1 MMIAAPAQGPLTG
14 GSSGAS
20 TAASEDAAAGPAS
33 DRGSDE
39 RAGGTASLAAD
50 VPVFTFVL
58 VKLASRCNINCSYC
72 YWFRD
77 ADVYKKPALL
87 SVESEDAFCR
97 RLEEH
102 IREFGLEQ
110 FMLALHGGEPLL
122 FPKHRFVA
130 LLKKLDAIADRTGCH
145 IERAVTTN
153 AILIDEE
160 WTDIFKAYDVAVT
173 VSLDGPPDIH
183 DRHRVDFKG
192 RGTHADTL
200 HGIACL
206 RAAGIEPGL
215 ISVCNPSTNPGRV
228 LSYVVEE
235 LGIKQFDI
243 LPPDATHADNP
254 PPIADYYIELF
265 DAWFDRYASGGVRI
279 STLDAMIQGL
289 VGNLS
294 VSDTI
299 GFGPIDTVTLM
310 TDGSLEPL
318 DVLRIAGSGSTAS
331 NSNVFV
337 NSLQDVQADPRW
349 RSAFEASTR
358 LCDACL
364 QCEYLDACGGGHL
377 AQRWSSERKF
387 DNPSVYCASWKGI
400 FDHIWDRIAP
410 TLTVEFVDA
419 AAHRR
424 AVLSPPNRTRAPH
437 VADAR

>member
-1 MMIAAPAQGPLTG
+1 MPGAAQGPLTG

-20 TAASEDAAAGPAS
+20 TAASETAAGPAS

-387 DNPSVYCASWKGI
+387 DNPSVYCASWKRI